1 MLAALAGGEQAAAHL
16 RARTVIAALVLFG
29 SCRGG
34 GEPEDVI
41 DRETFIATY
50 VDLRVA
56 ALSSPTGTLSDAD
69 RMRVLREHGVSEQ
82 ELLAFA
88 EARGGDPVYM
98 TAVWEEVQARL
109 AATPYAPDSSG

>member
-1 MLAALAGGEQAAAHL
+1 M
-16 RARTVIAALVLFG
+16 RARLVIAVLVLVG
-29 SCRGG
+29 SCRGSA
-34 GEPEDVI
+34 EPENVI
-41 DRETFIATY
+41 GQETFIATY

-69 RMRVLREHGVSEQ
+69 MMRVLREHGVSKQ